1 MTHRE
6 SFIPSPKAII
16 SGEAGPLPKRVKFA
30 AQMVYFAPM
39 MVIVNAI
46 NMHVNSPNPE
56 KSFITTLMGVFFSTM
71 FLVGILIIVI
81 RKWRPASPL
90 QIATFEDLL
99 KQDASRRRTMAARI
113 EAGMTFVKAEK
124 EIDAI
129 VQRQLKSDRNN
140 AINRLRSS
148 R

>member
-1 MTHRE
+1 MTHKE
-6 SFIPSPKAII
+6 SIIPSPKAIK
-16 SGEAGPLPKRVKFA
+16 SGETGPLPKRVKFA

-46 NMHVNSPNPE
+46 NMHVNSHDPD
-56 KSFITTLMGVFFSTM
+56 KSFITTLVGVFFSTM
-71 FLVGILIIVI
+71 LLIGIMVMII

-90 QIATFEDLL
+90 QIATFDDLL
-99 KQDASRRRTMAARI
+99 KQDASHRRTTAARI
-113 EAGMTFVKAEK
+113 EAGMTFVEAEK

-129 VQRQLKSDRNN
+129 VQRQLKTARSSS
-140 AINRLRSS
+140 INRLRLS